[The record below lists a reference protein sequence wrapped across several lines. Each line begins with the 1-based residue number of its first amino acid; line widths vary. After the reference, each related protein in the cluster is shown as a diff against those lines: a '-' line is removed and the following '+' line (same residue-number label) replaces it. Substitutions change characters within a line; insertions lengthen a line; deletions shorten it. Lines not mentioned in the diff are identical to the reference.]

1 MFRLQISMVCCATQR
16 MNAAY
21 IIEQTKP
28 PPFCYHIHTKVNT
41 HVQKPTHMHTH
52 VNECSISSS
61 KLNHSS
67 VSTFTQT
74 QTHKY
79 KHTQTQRPSVCEWM
93 VHILSKLSGRLP
105 NVNMSSQTLSLLPA
119 EPLLSLYRNIIQHIS
134 RLLLANTVL
143 CMFSLH
149 NLSPKLRDLFTQSV
163 LRASANLS
171 FPFKLSPILAGLL
184 SQLC

>member
-41 HVQKPTHMHTH
+41 HMQKTHTH
-52 VNECSISSS
+52 AHTCEWMLHIIF
-61 KLNHSS
+61 KTKHSHRHRH
-67 VSTFTQT
+67 TNTN
-74 QTHKY
+74 
-79 KHTQTQRPSVCEWM
+79 TQTQRPSVCEWM

-163 LRASANLS
+163 HRASVNLS
-171 FPFKLSPILAGLL
+171 FPLKLSPILAGLL